1 MTATT
6 PSTAL
11 APVQPTFAESER
23 LLGSGCGRWKRV
35 LPGCWWSG
43 SCLTAVISREH
54 DDGAASRL
62 APQPLACVPR
72 ISW

>member
-11 APVQPTFAESER
+11 VPVQPTFAESER
-23 LLGSGCGRWKRV
+23 LALAGFLAV

-72 ISW
+72 ISR